1 MGKPV
6 HIVDLLSG
14 SNQAN
19 QDRLAVLIDT
29 AVPNVAGSGAGA
41 AVVTAIAVAAGA
53 LPASYNVQVTPGQ
66 DCTAYVSGKT
76 QSGFNVTLTPRLA
89 GNTLAIGTF
98 DVLVTA

>member
-6 HIVDLLSG
+6 HTVDLLTG

-19 QDRLAVLIDT
+19 QDRLSVLIDT
-29 AVPNVAGSGAGA
+29 AVPNVAGGGAGA

-53 LPASYNVQVTPGQ
+53 LPASYNVQVTPSQ
-66 DCTAYVSGKT
+66 DCVPFVSGKT

-89 GNTLAIGTF
+89 ANTLAVGTF